1 MKVAIVHDWLVTYG
15 GAERVLEQML
25 LIYPEAD
32 LFSLYDFIPEGQRG
46 FILNKKVTTSFLQ
59 KMPFAKSKYR
69 SYLPLM
75 PLAIEQFDLSQY
87 DLIISSSYAVAKG
100 VITGPDQ
107 LHICMCYSPIR
118 YAWDLTH
125 QYLEESGLNTGIKG
139 WMAKYMLHKIRM
151 WDYRTANGVDDFIS
165 ISNYISRR
173 IKKVYHRESSVIY
186 PPVDLEFFKLH
197 TQKDDYYLTT
207 SRFVPYKKIGM
218 IVEAFSKMP
227 EKKLVVI
234 GDGPQFKKVKSLAG
248 SNIELMGFQ
257 SRETIR
263 EYMQRAKAFVFA
275 AVEDFGI
282 VTVEAQACG
291 TPVIAYGK
299 GGSLETVIE
308 NETGIFF
315 YRQHPDDI
323 INAVKR
329 FESGNVVFDPAIV
342 HNNAKRF
349 AEERFKREFKDFVEK
364 AVDCHY
370 DNVNN

>member
-32 LFSLYDFIPEGQRG
+32 IFSLYDFIPEGQRG
-46 FILNKKVTTSFLQ
+46 FILDKKVTTSFLQ

-139 WMAKYMLHKIRM
+139 WIAKYMLHKIRM

-173 IKKVYHRESSVIY
+173 IKKVYNRESSVIY

-248 SNIELMGFQ
+248 SNIEVMGFQ

-263 EYMQRAKAFVFA
+263 EYMQRAKAFVFT

-323 INAVKR
+323 IKAVKR
-329 FESGNVVFDPAIV
+329 FESGNVAFDPAIV
-342 HNNAKRF
+342 HNNVKRF
-349 AEERFKREFKDFVEK
+349 AEERFKKEFKDFVEK
-364 AVDCHY
+364 AVNSHY
-370 DNVNN
+370 ANVNN